1 MNYIKE
7 HIIFKALTIML
18 VITLIVPSAVKF
30 SHVFTHSQHKHDVC
44 KGEKT
49 THLHE
54 IDIDCEFYKFQL
66 NNHFLSQLENDN
78 WLQTPYYHEVSLLTY
93 KFLNS
98 HRPLS
103 FSLRG
108 PPALV

>member
-1 MNYIKE
+1 MASFKE
-7 HIIFKALTIML
+7 HIAFKILTITL
-18 VITLIVPSAVKF
+18 VLTLIIPSAVKF
-30 SHVFTHSQHKHDVC
+30 SHVFTHSHHKHDVC

-66 NNHFLSQLENDN
+66 NNHFLSQLVSDN
-78 WLQTPYYHEVSLLTY
+78 WLQIPYYHEVSRLTY

-108 PPALV
+108 PPVLV